1 MLTPGASRS
10 ERVQQQIRSICGACA
25 DVGAMSR
32 TVHLPLQRTSGGVL
46 TTGVFIEGELFRV
59 IVDTGSPYLVVP
71 LDDCERQPPRLSA
84 FGCANR
90 GQFRPSGAPP
100 TSEQYGALP
109 GRVEWLTGDVA
120 FGETGA

>member
-1 MLTPGASRS
+1 
-10 ERVQQQIRSICGACA
+10 
-25 DVGAMSR
+25 
-32 TVHLPLQRTSGGVL
+32 VHLPLERTGGGVL
-46 TTGVFIEGELFRV
+46 TTGVFIDGELFRV

-84 FGCANR
+84 FGCAAR

-109 GRVEWLTGDVA
+109 GAVEWLTGDVA
-120 FGETGA
+120 FGETGAQPLLTSHMPAFGRAHSKSERLSQSSSRTTAR